1 MRGRVRRDNG
11 EVRQLKNTAIENE
24 CKGGCKVRQ
33 PSWQQHRG
41 DDNDERI
48 EEIQR
53 AVYAAGCVNHERDQR
68 QIRKHLEQRLN
79 SVLFPERKQY
89 QVENR
94 NRVPQQHNFDEQAQ
108 RDGIRRQPRD
118 REFDAQQKCQNNDA
132 DLDQPGQPLPLIEH
146 GLHFPDPDFCRIA
159 GRTQCAARLRDRL
172 SRPAWRSLRT
182 AAYIAKSQCLRS

>member
-11 EVRQLKNTAIENE
+11 EVRQLENAAVENE

-79 SVLFPERKQY
+79 SVLFPEGKKY

-94 NRVPQQHNFDEQAQ
+94 NSVPQQQNIDEQET
-108 RDGIRRQPRD
+108 RDGNRSQQRRTDYVR
-118 REFDAQQKCQNNDA
+118 
-132 DLDQPGQPLPLIEH
+132 
-146 GLHFPDPDFCRIA
+146 
-159 GRTQCAARLRDRL
+159 
-172 SRPAWRSLRT
+172 
-182 AAYIAKSQCLRS
+182 